1 MVVRVNQS
9 ANAWAGQSVLPL
21 SILHIHHANSS
32 FAAFI
37 PASLSPTFHFFV
49 FQNLNHILPS
59 GLRLLPSDN
68 HDMLNLEITLE
79 LSKAH
84 SLVL

>member
-21 SILHIHHANSS
+21 SILHIYHANSS
-32 FAAFI
+32 FDAFI
-37 PASLSPTFHFFV
+37 PANLSPTFHFLV

-84 SLVL
+84 SLIL